1 MLVSTAIT
9 RKPPI
14 KVDFPFDKIYNIVSW
29 RFFSRIKAEMLPST
43 SAEEKTMC

>member
-14 KVDFPFDKIYNIVSW
+14 KVDFPFDKIYDIGQL
-29 RFFSRIKAEMLPST
+29 ETLL
-43 SAEEKTMC
+43 